1 MAQKSVNLSIVDT
14 HAHLFFDRFDNDRA
28 EVIENARNAGVA
40 AIINVGIDVKT
51 SRAVTE
57 MAQEHETLFA
67 AVGLHPND
75 ANLAAPDYPDQLGEL
90 ALNKKVVA
98 IGEIGL
104 DYYWD
109 RCPKNIQRIEFRSQL
124 DLAERLGMPVII
136 HNRDAWEDTLAI
148 LEGDYKN
155 KTSGVFHCFTG
166 TKEELKRVLDLG
178 FFVSFTGVVT
188 FKNSSALELVTK
200 YAPLDRLLLETDSP
214 FMAPVPFRGKRCE
227 PAFVIRIAEKIAEA
241 KNISMKDLAKTT
253 NRNVKQLFGIDVAI
267 PG

>member
-1 MAQKSVNLSIVDT
+1 MAQKLANFPVVDT
-14 HAHLFFDRFDNDRA
+14 HAHLFFDRFDADRA
-28 EVIENARNAGVA
+28 EVIENASRSGVA
-40 AIINVGIDVKT
+40 AIINVGIDVAT

-57 MAQEHETLFA
+57 MAHAHERLFA

-75 ANLAAPDYPDQLGEL
+75 ANQAAPDYSDQLAEL

-124 DLAERLGMPVII
+124 DLAQRLNLPVII
-136 HNRDAWEDTLAI
+136 HNRDAWADTLAI
-148 LEGDYKN
+148 LESDYKN
-155 KTSGVFHCFTG
+155 KISGVFHCFTG
-166 TKEELKRVLDLG
+166 TKDELKRVLDLG

-188 FKNSSALELVTK
+188 FKNSSALALASK
-200 YAPLDRLLLETDSP
+200 YAPLERLLLETDSP

-227 PAFVIRIAEKIAEA
+227 PAFVVPIAEKIAEA
-241 KNISMKDLAKTT
+241 RKMDFQELAQAT
-253 NRNVKQLFGIDVAI
+253 NKNVKKLFGIA
-267 PG
+267 GFAL